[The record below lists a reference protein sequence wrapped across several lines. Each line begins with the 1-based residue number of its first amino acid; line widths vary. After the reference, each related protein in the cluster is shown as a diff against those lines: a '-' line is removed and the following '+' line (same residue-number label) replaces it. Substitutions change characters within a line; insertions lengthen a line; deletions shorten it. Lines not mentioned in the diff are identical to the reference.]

1 MPGLSATTDFKLSTH
16 SGEKS
21 SCRFVGDSLLVGRQ
35 GPEEMIA
42 LMVGYSLQGQTNLHL
57 LHSTKLLSYTW
68 KQCPRCFSVD
78 GRSIGRPWQFWD
90 WVDRP
95 IAHQQNPINQ
105 NRMCIS
111 MVLTRGPVVREL
123 PMKQVDVAPRGLS
136 AFSAFSISP
145 RPRR

>member
-1 MPGLSATTDFKLSTH
+1 M
-16 SGEKS
+16 
-21 SCRFVGDSLLVGRQ
+21 
-35 GPEEMIA
+35 
-42 LMVGYSLQGQTNLHL
+42 QGQTNLHR
-57 LHSTKLLSYTW
+57 LHSTKLFSHTW

-105 NRMCIS
+105 NRVCIS

-136 AFSAFSISP
+136 AFSAFSMVSKAETMRSP
-145 RPRR
+145 ATWQHGRRTRYRIWDICIDFVWQICSTHFFI